1 MDWTTERGFIQVS
14 RNKNR
19 QFMSTLNENI
29 RTYRL
34 YLDQILEIAIAR
46 YKWNGLPNTVDERF
60 LELTLCGKNGA
71 VLFFKDENIGHLAL
85 PCTMSGRFNVYN
97 IPIQR
102 RAYAVNGYQA
112 TRDDTNSVII
122 YSNQLHNG
130 MSVYNRLVQYAKDL
144 YLIDSII
151 MVNVN
156 AQKTPLMLLADEKQ
170 MLTLKNLYMKYDG
183 NQPFIFG
190 DRNDL
195 NPNSIQALVT
205 GAPYVADKL
214 YELKQNIWNEVLT
227 FLGVP
232 NVQMN
237 KKERLITDEVN
248 RGLGGVFASRY
259 SGLLSRRQA
268 CEQINEMFGLNLS
281 VEYRNESET
290 DNVKAEAEDTKEE
303 GEE

>member
-1 MDWTTERGFIQVS
+1 MS

-19 QFMSTLNENI
+19 VFISTLNENM

-46 YKWNGLPNTVDERF
+46 YKWNGLPNTIDERF

-130 MSVYNRLVQYAKDL
+130 MSVYNRLIQYAKDL

-268 CEQINEMFGLNLS
+268 CEQINEMFGLNIS

-290 DNVKAEAEDTKEE
+290 DYVKAEAEDINEG

>member
-1 MDWTTERGFIQVS
+1 MS

-19 QFMSTLNENI
+19 AFISTLNENV

-34 YLDQILEIAIAR
+34 YLDQILEIAISR
-46 YKWNGLPNTVDERF
+46 YKWNGLPKTIDERF
-60 LELTLCGKNGA
+60 LELTLCGKNGT
-71 VLFFKDENIGHLAL
+71 VLFFNDENIGFLAL

-112 TRDDTNSVII
+112 NRDDTNSVII

-130 MSVYNRLVQYAKDL
+130 MSIYNRLVQYAKDL

-259 SGLLSRRQA
+259 SGLLSRQQA

-290 DNVKAEAEDTKEE
+290 DYVKTEAEDTKEE
-303 GEE
+303 GVD

>member
-1 MDWTTERGFIQVS
+1 MS
-14 RNKNR
+14 KNKNNP
-19 QFMSTLNENI
+19 FISSSYENK
-29 RTYRL
+29 RTYML

-46 YKWNGLPNTVDERF
+46 YKWDGLPKTIDERF
-60 LELTLCGKNGA
+60 LELTLCGRNGTS
-71 VLFFKDENIGHLAL
+71 LFFFDEDIGHLAL
-85 PCTMSGRFNVYN
+85 PCTLSGRWNVYN

-102 RAYAVNGYQA
+102 RAYASNGYQA
-112 TRDDTNSVII
+112 NRDDTNSVII
-122 YSNQLHNG
+122 YANQLHNG
-130 MSVYNRLVQYAKDL
+130 MSIYNRLVQYAKDL

-151 MVNVN
+151 MINVN
-156 AQKTPLMLLADEKQ
+156 AQKTPLMILSDEKQ

-190 DRNDL
+190 NKNDL
-195 NPNSIQALVT
+195 NPNSIQAMAT

-232 NVQMN
+232 NVQVT

-259 SGLLSRRQA
+259 SGLLSRKQA
-268 CEQINEMFGLNLS
+268 CEQINDMFGFNLS

-290 DNVKAEAEDTKEE
+290 DNMKADNMEQTDQNGGDE
-303 GEE
+303 

>member
-1 MDWTTERGFIQVS
+1 MS
-14 RNKNR
+14 RSKNR
-19 QFMSTLNENI
+19 AFMSTLNENV

-34 YLDQILEIAIAR
+34 YLDQIFEIAIAR
-46 YKWNGLPNTVDERF
+46 YKWNGLPKTIDERF

-170 MLTLKNLYMKYDG
+170 MLTLKNLYIKYDG

-290 DNVKAEAEDTKEE
+290 DNVKVDEEDTKEE
-303 GEE
+303 GV

>member
-1 MDWTTERGFIQVS
+1 MS

-19 QFMSTLNENI
+19 ALLSTLNENM

-34 YLDQILEIAIAR
+34 YLDQILEIAISR
-46 YKWNGLPNTVDERF
+46 YKWNGLPNTIDERF
-60 LELTLCGKNGA
+60 LELTLCGKNGT
-71 VLFFKDENIGHLAL
+71 VLFFNDENIGFLAL

-232 NVQMN
+232 NVQVT
-237 KKERLITDEVN
+237 KKERMITDEVN

-259 SGLLSRRQA
+259 SGLLSRQQA
-268 CEQINEMFGLNLS
+268 CDQINEMFGLNLS
-281 VEYRNESET
+281 VEYRNEAET
-290 DNVKAEAEDTKEE
+290 DNVKAEAEDEKEGVE
-303 GEE
+303 

>member
-1 MDWTTERGFIQVS
+1 MS

-19 QFMSTLNENI
+19 AFMSTLNENV

-34 YLDQILEIAIAR
+34 YLDQILEIAISR
-46 YKWNGLPNTVDERF
+46 YKWNGLPKTIDERF
-60 LELTLCGKNGA
+60 LELTLCGKNGT
-71 VLFFKDENIGHLAL
+71 VLFFNDENIGYLAL
-85 PCTMSGRFNVYN
+85 PCTLSGRFNVYN

-112 TRDDTNSVII
+112 NRDDTNSVII

-268 CEQINEMFGLNLS
+268 CDQINEMFGLNLS

-290 DNVKAEAEDTKEE
+290 DNVKADTTEQTDQNGGDE
-303 GEE
+303 

>member
-1 MDWTTERGFIQVS
+1 
-14 RNKNR
+14 
-19 QFMSTLNENI
+19 MSTLNENV

-46 YKWNGLPNTVDERF
+46 YKWNGLPKTIDERF

-71 VLFFKDENIGHLAL
+71 VLFFNDENIGFLAL

-112 TRDDTNSVII
+112 NRDDTNSVII

-237 KKERLITDEVN
+237 KKERLVTDEVN

-290 DNVKAEAEDTKEE
+290 DYVKEEAEDTKEE
-303 GEE
+303 GGE

>member
-1 MDWTTERGFIQVS
+1 MS
-14 RNKNR
+14 KNKNR
-19 QFMSTLNENI
+19 QFISTLNENV

-46 YKWNGLPNTVDERF
+46 YKWNGLPNTIDERF
-60 LELTLCGKNGA
+60 LELTLCGKNGT

-195 NPNSIQALVT
+195 NPNSIQALIT

-259 SGLLSRRQA
+259 SGLLSRQQA
-268 CEQINEMFGLNLS
+268 CEQINDMFGLNLS
-281 VEYRNESET
+281 VEYRNESEA
-290 DNVKAEAEDTKEE
+290 DNVKDDIIEQSDKNGG
-303 GEE
+303 GE

>member
-1 MDWTTERGFIQVS
+1 MS

-19 QFMSTLNENI
+19 AFMSTLNENV
-29 RTYRL
+29 RTYLL

-46 YKWNGLPNTVDERF
+46 YKWNGLPKTIDERF

-71 VLFFKDENIGHLAL
+71 VLFFNDENIGFLAL

-112 TRDDTNSVII
+112 NRDDTNSVII

-151 MVNVN
+151 MINVN

-195 NPNSIQALVT
+195 NPNSIQALIT

-268 CEQINEMFGLNLS
+268 CDQINEMFGLNLS

-290 DNVKAEAEDTKEE
+290 DYVKAEDTKEG

>member
-1 MDWTTERGFIQVS
+1 MS

-19 QFMSTLNENI
+19 AFISTLNENI

-46 YKWNGLPNTVDERF
+46 YKWNGLPKTIDERF

-268 CEQINEMFGLNLS
+268 CEQINEMFGLNIS

-290 DNVKAEAEDTKEE
+290 DYVKAEAEDIKEE

>member
-1 MDWTTERGFIQVS
+1 MS
-14 RNKNR
+14 RTKNR
-19 QFMSTLNENI
+19 QFTSTMNENV
-29 RTYRL
+29 RTHRL

-46 YKWNGLPNTVDERF
+46 YKWNGLPKTIDERF

-170 MLTLKNLYMKYDG
+170 MLTLKNLYLKYDG

-290 DNVKAEAEDTKEE
+290 DYVKEETEDTKEG

>member
-1 MDWTTERGFIQVS
+1 MS
-14 RNKNR
+14 RSKNR
-19 QFMSTLNENI
+19 AFMSTLNENI

-34 YLDQILEIAIAR
+34 YLDQIFEIAIAR
-46 YKWNGLPNTVDERF
+46 YKWNGLPNTIDERF

-268 CEQINEMFGLNLS
+268 CEQINEMFGLNIS
-281 VEYRNESET
+281 VEYRNETET
-290 DNVKAEAEDTKEE
+290 DYVKGEAEDTKEE
-303 GEE
+303 GEG

>member
-1 MDWTTERGFIQVS
+1 MS
-14 RNKNR
+14 RNKNTAFR
-19 QFMSTLNENI
+19 STLNENI

-46 YKWNGLPNTVDERF
+46 YKWNGLPNTIDERF

-71 VLFFKDENIGHLAL
+71 VLFFSDENIGFLAL
-85 PCTMSGRFNVYN
+85 PCTMNGRWNVYN
-97 IPIQR
+97 IPIER
-102 RAYAVNGYQA
+102 RAYATNGYQA
-112 TRDDTNSVII
+112 TRDDTDSVII

-130 MSVYNRLVQYAKDL
+130 MSVYNRLIQYAKDL

-151 MVNVN
+151 MINVN
-156 AQKTPLMLLADEKQ
+156 AQKTPLMLLSDEKQ

-190 DRNDL
+190 NKNDL
-195 NPNSIQALVT
+195 NPNSIQAMAT

-268 CEQINEMFGLNLS
+268 CDQINEMFGLKLS

-290 DNVKAEAEDTKEE
+290 DNVKADTNEQTNQKGGDEKWHSLQ
-303 GEE
+303 

>member
-1 MDWTTERGFIQVS
+1 MS

-19 QFMSTLNENI
+19 AFTSTLNENV

-46 YKWNGLPNTVDERF
+46 YKWNGLPKTIDERF
-60 LELTLCGKNGA
+60 LELTLSGKNGA

-112 TRDDTNSVII
+112 NRDDTNSVII

-268 CEQINEMFGLNLS
+268 CDQINEMFGLNLS

-290 DNVKAEAEDTKEE
+290 DNVKAEAEDTKEG

>member
-1 MDWTTERGFIQVS
+1 
-14 RNKNR
+14 
-19 QFMSTLNENI
+19 MSTLNENM

-46 YKWNGLPNTVDERF
+46 YKWNGLPKTIDERF
-60 LELTLCGKNGA
+60 LELTLCGKNGT
-71 VLFFKDENIGHLAL
+71 VLFFNDENIGFLAL

-112 TRDDTNSVII
+112 NRDDTNSVII

-259 SGLLSRRQA
+259 SGLLSRRQS
-268 CEQINEMFGLNLS
+268 CDQINEMFGLNLS

-290 DNVKAEAEDTKEE
+290 DYVKAEAEDTMEG

>member
-1 MDWTTERGFIQVS
+1 MS

-19 QFMSTLNENI
+19 QFMSTLNENV

-34 YLDQILEIAIAR
+34 YLDQILEIAISR
-46 YKWNGLPNTVDERF
+46 YKWNGLPNTIDERF

-214 YELKQNIWNEVLT
+214 YELKQNIWNEILT

-268 CEQINEMFGLNLS
+268 CDQINEMFGLNLS

-290 DNVKAEAEDTKEE
+290 DYVKAEAEDTMEG

>member
-1 MDWTTERGFIQVS
+1 MS
-14 RNKNR
+14 KNKNR
-19 QFMSTLNENI
+19 AFGESLDENR

-34 YLDQILEIAIAR
+34 YLDQILEIAISR
-46 YKWNGLPNTVDERF
+46 YKWNGMPKTIDERF
-60 LELTLCGKNGA
+60 LELTLCGRNGA
-71 VLFFKDENIGHLAL
+71 SLFFFDEDIGHLAL
-85 PCTMSGRFNVYN
+85 PCTLSGRYNVYN

-102 RAYAVNGYQA
+102 RAYATNGYQA
-112 TRDDTNSVII
+112 NRDDTNSVII
-122 YSNQLHNG
+122 YANQLHNG
-130 MSVYNRLVQYAKDL
+130 MSIYNRLLQYAKDL
-144 YLIDSII
+144 YLIDRII
-151 MVNVN
+151 MINVN
-156 AQKTPLMLLADEKQ
+156 AQKTPLMVLADEKQ

-190 DRNDL
+190 NKSDL
-195 NPNSIQALVT
+195 NPNSIQAMAT

-232 NVQMN
+232 NVQVT
-237 KKERLITDEVN
+237 KKERMITDEVN

-259 SGLLSRRQA
+259 SGLLSRQQA
-268 CEQINEMFGLNLS
+268 CNQINAMFGLNLS

>member
-1 MDWTTERGFIQVS
+1 MS

-19 QFMSTLNENI
+19 AFISTRNENI

-46 YKWNGLPNTVDERF
+46 YKWNGLPKTIDERF

-85 PCTMSGRFNVYN
+85 PCTMSGRFNVYK

-268 CEQINEMFGLNLS
+268 CDQINEMFGLNLS

-290 DNVKAEAEDTKEE
+290 DNVKAEAEDTME
-303 GEE
+303 GGED

>member
-1 MDWTTERGFIQVS
+1 MS
-14 RNKNR
+14 RNKN
-19 QFMSTLNENI
+19 QSFISTLNENM

-46 YKWNGLPNTVDERF
+46 YKWNGLPNTIDERF

-71 VLFFKDENIGHLAL
+71 SLFFLDENIGHLAL
-85 PCTMSGRFNVYN
+85 PCTLGGHWNVYN
-97 IPIQR
+97 IPIDR
-102 RAYAVNGYQA
+102 RAYATNGYQA

-130 MSVYNRLVQYAKDL
+130 MSVYNRLVQYARDL

-156 AQKTPLMLLADEKQ
+156 AQKTPLMLLSDEKQ

-195 NPNSIQALVT
+195 NPNSIQALTT

-268 CEQINEMFGLNLS
+268 CEQINEMFGLNMS

-290 DNVKAEAEDTKEE
+290 DYVKAETENTKEG

>member
-1 MDWTTERGFIQVS
+1 
-14 RNKNR
+14 
-19 QFMSTLNENI
+19 MSTLNENV

-46 YKWNGLPNTVDERF
+46 YKWYRLPKTIDERF
-60 LELTLCGKNGA
+60 MELTLGGKNGA

-112 TRDDTNSVII
+112 NRDDTNSVII

-268 CEQINEMFGLNLS
+268 CDQINEMFGLNLS

-290 DNVKAEAEDTKEE
+290 DYVKAEAEDTKEE
-303 GEE
+303 GEL

>member
-1 MDWTTERGFIQVS
+1 MS
-14 RNKNR
+14 KNKNTAFR
-19 QFMSTLNENI
+19 STLIENI

-46 YKWNGLPNTVDERF
+46 YKWNGLPNTIDERF

-85 PCTMSGRFNVYN
+85 PCTMSGRWNVYN
-97 IPIQR
+97 IPIER
-102 RAYAVNGYQA
+102 RAYATNGYQA
-112 TRDDTNSVII
+112 TRDESNSVII

-130 MSVYNRLVQYAKDL
+130 MSVYNRLVQYAMDL

-151 MVNVN
+151 MINVN
-156 AQKTPLMLLADEKQ
+156 AQKTPLMLLSDEKQ

-190 DRNDL
+190 NKNDL
-195 NPNSIQALVT
+195 NPNSIQAMAT

-232 NVQMN
+232 NVQMS

-268 CEQINEMFGLNLS
+268 CDQINEMFGLKLS
-281 VEYRNESET
+281 VDYRNESET
-290 DNVKAEAEDTKEE
+290 DNVKADTNEQTDQN
-303 GEE
+303 GGGV

>member
-1 MDWTTERGFIQVS
+1 M
-14 RNKNR
+14 
-19 QFMSTLNENI
+19 
-29 RTYRL
+29 
-34 YLDQILEIAIAR
+34 
-46 YKWNGLPNTVDERF
+46 
-60 LELTLCGKNGA
+60 
-71 VLFFKDENIGHLAL
+71 LFR
-85 PCTMSGRFNVYN
+85 S
-97 IPIQR
+97 
-102 RAYAVNGYQA
+102 
-112 TRDDTNSVII
+112 
-122 YSNQLHNG
+122 
-130 MSVYNRLVQYAKDL
+130 
-144 YLIDSII
+144 
-151 MVNVN
+151 
-156 AQKTPLMLLADEKQ
+156 
-170 MLTLKNLYMKYDG
+170 G

-268 CEQINEMFGLNLS
+268 CDQINEMFGLYLLLLLS
-281 VEYRNESET
+281 RNPFRIHFCIRQTNST
-290 DNVKAEAEDTKEE
+290 RTFH
-303 GEE
+303 

>member
-1 MDWTTERGFIQVS
+1 MS

-19 QFMSTLNENI
+19 AFTSTLNENI

-46 YKWNGLPNTVDERF
+46 YKWNGLPKTIDERF

-112 TRDDTNSVII
+112 NRDDTNSVII

-130 MSVYNRLVQYAKDL
+130 MSVYNRLIQYAKDL

-214 YELKQNIWNEVLT
+214 YELKQNIWNEALT

-290 DNVKAEAEDTKEE
+290 DYVKAEDGDTKEG

>member
-1 MDWTTERGFIQVS
+1 MS

-19 QFMSTLNENI
+19 AFMSTLNENV

-46 YKWNGLPNTVDERF
+46 YKWNGLPKTIDERF
-60 LELTLCGKNGA
+60 LELTLCGKNGS
-71 VLFFKDENIGHLAL
+71 VLFFNDENIGFLAL

-112 TRDDTNSVII
+112 SRDDTNSVII

-130 MSVYNRLVQYAKDL
+130 MSVYNRLIQYAKDL

-290 DNVKAEAEDTKEE
+290 DNVKAEDEDTKEG

>member
-1 MDWTTERGFIQVS
+1 MQLVS
-14 RNKNR
+14 FADRLGKID
-19 QFMSTLNENI
+19 EIIDINI
-29 RTYRL
+29 
-34 YLDQILEIAIAR
+34 
-46 YKWNGLPNTVDERF
+46 
-60 LELTLCGKNGA
+60 
-71 VLFFKDENIGHLAL
+71 
-85 PCTMSGRFNVYN
+85 
-97 IPIQR
+97 
-102 RAYAVNGYQA
+102 
-112 TRDDTNSVII
+112 
-122 YSNQLHNG
+122 
-130 MSVYNRLVQYAKDL
+130 
-144 YLIDSII
+144 
-151 MVNVN
+151 N
-156 AQKTPLMLLADEKQ
+156 AQKTPILILADESKR
-170 MLTLKNLYMKYDG
+170 LTMKNLYMKYDG

-268 CEQINEMFGLNLS
+268 CVQINEMFGLNIS

-290 DNVKAEAEDTKEE
+290 DNVKAEADDTKEE

>member
-1 MDWTTERGFIQVS
+1 MS

-19 QFMSTLNENI
+19 AFMSTLNENV

-46 YKWNGLPNTVDERF
+46 YKWNGLPKTIDERF
-60 LELTLCGKNGA
+60 LELTLCGKNGS

-112 TRDDTNSVII
+112 NRDDTNSVII

-156 AQKTPLMLLADEKQ
+156 AQKTSLMLLADEKQ
-170 MLTLKNLYMKYDG
+170 MLTLRNLYMKYDG

-268 CEQINEMFGLNLS
+268 CDQINEMFGLNLS
-281 VEYRNESET
+281 VDYRNESET
-290 DNVKAEAEDTKEE
+290 DNVKAEAEDTMEG

>member
-1 MDWTTERGFIQVS
+1 MS
-14 RNKNR
+14 KNKNR
-19 QFMSTLNENI
+19 AFMSTLNENM

-46 YKWNGLPNTVDERF
+46 YKWNGLPNTIDERF

-112 TRDDTNSVII
+112 TRDDSNSVII

-130 MSVYNRLVQYAKDL
+130 MSVYNRLIQYAKDL

-205 GAPYVADKL
+205 GAPYVADNL

-268 CEQINEMFGLNLS
+268 CEQINEMFGLNIS

-290 DNVKAEAEDTKEE
+290 DYVKAEAEDTKEG

>member
-1 MDWTTERGFIQVS
+1 MS
-14 RNKNR
+14 RSKNR
-19 QFMSTLNENI
+19 AFMSTLNENV

-34 YLDQILEIAIAR
+34 YLDQIFEIAIAR
-46 YKWNGLPNTVDERF
+46 YKWNGLPKTIDERF

-268 CEQINEMFGLNLS
+268 CDQINEMFGLNLS

-290 DNVKAEAEDTKEE
+290 DYVKGEAEDTLEE
-303 GEE
+303 GDE

>member
-1 MDWTTERGFIQVS
+1 MS

-19 QFMSTLNENI
+19 AFVSTLNENV

-46 YKWNGLPNTVDERF
+46 YKWNGLPKTIDERF
-60 LELTLCGKNGA
+60 LELTLCGKNGS
-71 VLFFKDENIGHLAL
+71 VLFFNDENIGFLAL

-112 TRDDTNSVII
+112 SRDDTNSVII

-130 MSVYNRLVQYAKDL
+130 MSVYNRLIQYAKDL

-290 DNVKAEAEDTKEE
+290 DNVKAEDEDTKEG

>member
-1 MDWTTERGFIQVS
+1 MS

-19 QFMSTLNENI
+19 QFMTTLNENI

-46 YKWNGLPNTVDERF
+46 YKWNGLPKTIDERF

-71 VLFFKDENIGHLAL
+71 VLFFNDENIGFLAL
-85 PCTMSGRFNVYN
+85 PCTMSGRFNVYK
-97 IPIQR
+97 IPIER

-290 DNVKAEAEDTKEE
+290 DYVKAGAEDLKEG

>member
-1 MDWTTERGFIQVS
+1 MS

-19 QFMSTLNENI
+19 AFTSTLNENV

-46 YKWNGLPNTVDERF
+46 YKWNGLPKTIDERF
-60 LELTLCGKNGA
+60 LELTLSGKNGA

-85 PCTMSGRFNVYN
+85 PCTMSGRFNVYK

-268 CEQINEMFGLNLS
+268 CDQINEMFGLNIS

-290 DNVKAEAEDTKEE
+290 DNVKAEAEDTMEG